1 MTIELN
7 LLALSKLNFF
17 DVRVQLNGVYSL
29 DEFEGA
35 ISRLLKNF
43 SQNNIQSVRNVNL
56 YLNPLAAGR
65 FIRLYDANILPER
78 DGRDIFL
85 VETNFVTRGF

>member
-1 MTIELN
+1 MRI
-7 LLALSKLNFF
+7 
-17 DVRVQLNGVYSL
+17 QLNGVYSL

-65 FIRLYDANILPER
+65 FIRLYDAAGTEIEHMEMDLAKNK
-78 DGRDIFL
+78 
-85 VETNFVTRGF
+85 T